1 MRHIWSMLILLIY
14 LEKENLN
21 TVKRITQLLLGTS
34 KYVGE
39 KVNAENFSYVH
50 ILAPDCRADSE

>member
-1 MRHIWSMLILLIY
+1 MLILLIY